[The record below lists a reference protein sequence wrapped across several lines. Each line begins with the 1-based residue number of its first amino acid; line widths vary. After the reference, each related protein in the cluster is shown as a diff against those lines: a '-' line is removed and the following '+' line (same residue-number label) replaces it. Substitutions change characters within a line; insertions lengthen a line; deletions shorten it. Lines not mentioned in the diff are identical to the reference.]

1 MYVAGGMT
9 ISDEQKSQNPMNVTP
24 PKIDLLPEHLI
35 DQIKAGEVIERP
47 GSLIKEI
54 MENAVDAGATR
65 LEIHVRNNGLDLI
78 SLKDNGHGMRM
89 NDLPLAFS
97 RHATSKISRFEDIY
111 HLHSFG
117 FRGEALASI
126 AAIAKVQCLSFTDS
140 ESEGSELRIEGG
152 ETVLHTRRKKEGQRG
167 TELVIQDL
175 FFNTPAR
182 LKFIQ
187 SQQAEKKYIRNIVYS
202 FVLSHPEIEFHL
214 KFEDEDK
221 DIYPQAGTI
230 EERLLNVIPKGK
242 DRMLVQ
248 ERHYENY
255 TVKVLLVPDAFKAPV
270 SVRNIFINDR
280 YVLDKQ
286 LHRVLSQALLSAFG
300 HDDWHYMAFFSL
312 PADSIDVN
320 VHPNKTVIK
329 FMENSKLIS
338 LLTSTVKEL
347 AKPAASSNPASRPN
361 QLSAPTL
368 PIQEGQENYQL
379 LQERHDYN
387 MDGLFSP
394 HGLTEE
400 KSDLFWCGD
409 FLLKKDQNSWT
420 AVHTKKLIACYV
432 KEKLSRISLSIP
444 LMVSEPYPLKGIH
457 QQTIMALNEKGFE
470 FEKLGAETLVMR
482 SIPEWMNGFPLRE
495 IVEGLLHN
503 QDLSMIPVKP
513 YDWSTSIWEEMMSF
527 LGHSRLYELKIVCP
541 LEDALRDRLK

>member
-1 MYVAGGMT
+1 
-9 ISDEQKSQNPMNVTP
+9 MNTP

-54 MENAVDAGATR
+54 MENAVDAGSTR
-65 LEIHVRNNGLDLI
+65 LELHVKNNGLDLI

-97 RHATSKISRFEDIY
+97 RHATSKITRFEDIY
-111 HLHSFG
+111 RLHSFG

-140 ESEGSELRIEGG
+140 ESEGSELRIDGG
-152 ETVLHTRRKKEGQRG
+152 ETILHAKRKKENQKG

-187 SQQAEKKYIRNIVYS
+187 SQQAEKKYIRSIVYS
-202 FVLSHPEIEFHL
+202 FVLSHPEIEFSL
-214 KFEDEDK
+214 KFDDDEK
-221 DIYPQAGTI
+221 DIYPVAESLET
-230 EERLLNVIPKGK
+230 RLAAIIPKGK
-242 DRMLVQ
+242 ERILTQ
-248 ERHYENY
+248 ERQYENY
-255 TVKVLLVPDAFKAPV
+255 TVKVILVPDAFKAPV
-270 SVRNIFINDR
+270 AIRNIYINDR

-300 HDDWHYMAFFSL
+300 HDDWHYLAFFSL

-347 AKPAASSNPASRPN
+347 ARPVSTG
-361 QLSAPTL
+361 QPVQRPVISAPTL
-368 PIQEGQENYQL
+368 PMNESQENFQL

-394 HGLTEE
+394 HGITQE
-400 KSDLFWCGD
+400 KTDLFWCGD
-409 FLLKKDQNSWT
+409 FLLKKERETWT
-420 AVHTKKLIACYV
+420 AIHARKLIASFV
-432 KEKLSRISLSIP
+432 NEKMSQVSSSIP
-444 LMVSEPYPLKGIH
+444 LMVSEPYPLKGIT
-457 QQTIMALNEKGFE
+457 QERVRSLNDLGFE
-470 FEKLGAETLVMR
+470 FEKLGADTLVMR
-482 SIPEWMNGFPLRE
+482 AIPEWMNGFPLRE
-495 IVEGLLHN
+495 IVEGLLHH
-503 QDLSMIPVKP
+503 QDLSLIEVRP

-527 LGHSRLYELKIVCP
+527 LGTAKLFEQKIICQ
-541 LEDALRDRLK
+541 LEEALREKLK

>member
-1 MYVAGGMT
+1 
-9 ISDEQKSQNPMNVTP
+9 MNTP

-47 GSLIKEI
+47 GALIKEI
-54 MENAVDAGATR
+54 MENAVDAGSTR
-65 LEIHVRNNGLDLI
+65 LELHVKNNGLDLI
-78 SLKDNGHGMRM
+78 SLKDNGHGMRF

-111 HLHSFG
+111 RLHSFG

-126 AAIAKVQCLSFTDS
+126 AAIAKVQCLTFTES
-140 ESEGSELRIEGG
+140 EAEGSELRIEGG
-152 ETVLHTRRKKEGQRG
+152 QTVLHTTRKKDGRQG

-187 SQQAEKKYIRNIVYS
+187 SQQAEKKFIRSIVYS
-202 FVLSHPEIEFHL
+202 FVLSHPEIEFTL
-214 KFEDEDK
+214 KFDDEEK
-221 DIYPQAGTI
+221 EIYPVT
-230 EERLLNVIPKGK
+230 ESLETRLTAVIPKGK
-242 DRMLVQ
+242 DRILSQ
-248 ERHYENY
+248 ERHYESY
-255 TVKVLLVPDAFKAPV
+255 SVKVILLPDAFKAPV
-270 SVRNIFINDR
+270 AVRNIYINGR
-280 YVLDKQ
+280 FVLDKQ

-300 HDDWHYMAFFSL
+300 HDDWHYLAYFTL

-347 AKPAASSNPASRPN
+347 AKPVASSRPVERPVMPA
-361 QLSAPTL
+361 APVL
-368 PIQEGQENYQL
+368 PIGEAHENFQL

-400 KSDLFWCGD
+400 KTDALWCGKY
-409 FLLKKDQNSWT
+409 LLKKDRESWLAIHT
-420 AVHTKKLIACYV
+420 AKLIGKFVAEKV
-432 KEKLSRISLSIP
+432 KRPSTSIP
-444 LMVSEPYPLKGIH
+444 LMVSEPYPFKGTNEKIVS
-457 QQTIMALNEKGFE
+457 ALNEVGFE
-470 FEKLGAETLVMR
+470 FEKLGSDTLVMR
-482 SIPEWMNGFPLRE
+482 AIPEWMNGFPLRD
-495 IVEGLLHN
+495 IVQAMITG
-503 QDLSMIPVKP
+503 QDISLIQVRPS
-513 YDWSTSIWEEMMSF
+513 DWSSGIWEEMMTS
-527 LGHSRLYELKIVCP
+527 LGHSRLFEETVICSLEEILREKLK
-541 LEDALRDRLK
+541 

>member
-1 MYVAGGMT
+1 
-9 ISDEQKSQNPMNVTP
+9 MNTP

-54 MENAVDAGATR
+54 MENAVDAGSTR
-65 LEIHVRNNGLDLI
+65 LEFHVKNNGLDLI

-111 HLHSFG
+111 RLHSFG

-140 ESEGSELRIEGG
+140 EAEGSELRIDGG
-152 ETVLHTRRKKEGQRG
+152 ETILHAKRKKENQKG

-187 SQQAEKKYIRNIVYS
+187 SQQAEKKYIRSIVYS

-214 KFEDEDK
+214 KFDDEEK
-221 DIYPQAGTI
+221 DIYPVA
-230 EERLLNVIPKGK
+230 ESLEARLAAIIPKGK
-242 DRMLVQ
+242 ERILTQ
-248 ERHYENY
+248 ERHYESY
-255 TVKVLLVPDAFKAPV
+255 TVKVILVPDAFKAPV
-270 SVRNIFINDR
+270 AIRNIYINDR

-300 HDDWHYMAFFSL
+300 HDDWHYLAFFSL

-347 AKPAASSNPASRPN
+347 ARPVATG
-361 QLSAPTL
+361 QPVQRPVMTAPTL
-368 PIQEGQENYQL
+368 PMNESQENFQL

-394 HGLTEE
+394 HGLTQE
-400 KSDLFWCGD
+400 KTDLFWCGD
-409 FLLKKDQNSWT
+409 FLLKKERDTWT
-420 AVHTKKLIACYV
+420 AIHARKLIASFV
-432 KEKLSRISLSIP
+432 KEKMSQASSSIP
-444 LMVSEPYPLKGIH
+444 LMVSEPYPLKGIN
-457 QQTIMALNEKGFE
+457 QERVRALNELGFE
-470 FEKLGAETLVMR
+470 FEKLGADTLVMR
-482 SIPEWMNGFPLRE
+482 AIPEWMNGFPLRE
-495 IVEGLLHN
+495 IVEGLLHS
-503 QDLSMIPVKP
+503 QDLSLIEVKP

-527 LGHSRLYELKIVCP
+527 LGPAKLFEQKIICQ
-541 LEDALRDRLK
+541 LEDALREKLK

>member
-1 MYVAGGMT
+1 
-9 ISDEQKSQNPMNVTP
+9 MNTP

-54 MENAVDAGATR
+54 MENAVDAGSTR
-65 LEIHVRNNGLDLI
+65 LELHVKNNGLDLI

-111 HLHSFG
+111 RLHSFG

-140 ESEGSELRIEGG
+140 EAEGSELRIDGG
-152 ETVLHTRRKKEGQRG
+152 ETILHARRKKEGQRG

-187 SQQAEKKYIRNIVYS
+187 SQQAEKKYIRSIVYS
-202 FVLSHPEIEFHL
+202 FVFSHPEIEFHL
-214 KFEDEDK
+214 KFDDDDK
-221 DIYPQAGTI
+221 DIYPAVTTI
-230 EERLLNVIPKGK
+230 EDRLLTVIPKGK

-270 SVRNIFINDR
+270 TVRNIYINDR

-300 HDDWHYMAFFSL
+300 HDDWHYLAFFSL

-347 AKPAASSNPASRPN
+347 ARPVASSQPHNRPNPAMI
-361 QLSAPTL
+361 PTL
-368 PIQEGQENYQL
+368 PLQEGQENFQL

-394 HGLTEE
+394 HGLTDE
-400 KSDLFWCGD
+400 KSDLFWCKD
-409 FLLKKDQNSWT
+409 FLLKKERETWT
-420 AVHTKKLIACYV
+420 AIHTRKLIASYV
-432 KEKLSRISLSIP
+432 KEKMFHESTSIP
-444 LMVSEPYPLKGIH
+444 LMVSEPYSLKGIN
-457 QQTIMALNEKGFE
+457 QQTVMALNEKGFE
-470 FEKLGAETLVMR
+470 FEKLGADTLVMR

-503 QDLSMIPVKP
+503 QDLSLIAVKP

-527 LGHSRLYELKIVCP
+527 LGHARLFEQKIICP
-541 LEDALRDRLK
+541 LEEALRDKLK